1 MRSGMVAVV
10 GRPNVGKSSLIN
22 ALVGQKVSIVS
33 PKPQTTR
40 HRIQGVLHHPQGQI
54 VFVDTPG
61 LHNKTPRALN
71 RVMNETAAG
80 SLAGVDLVL
89 LVCEAARWGD
99 DDELALERVIR
110 SRRPAALLL
119 NKVDLVADKSSLLP
133 LIAKHS
139 ERHRF
144 EFIMPLS
151 VRSRDNLDALVAD
164 ILARLP
170 EGPALYPTD
179 QVVGHDPA
187 FTAAEIVREKLMRQ
201 LRQELPYALTVET
214 EKFERE
220 GNLTRIHCVI
230 WVEREGQKGIVVG
243 AGGQG
248 LKTIGS
254 AARRDLEQQFGGK
267 VFLKLWVK
275 VRENWT
281 DDPQSLAQ
289 FGLSSGPL

>member
-10 GRPNVGKSSLIN
+10 GRPNVGKSSLVN

-40 HRIQGVLHHPQGQI
+40 HRIQGVLHLPQGQI

-71 RVMNETAAG
+71 KAMNETAAG
-80 SLAGVDLVL
+80 SLKGVDLAL
-89 LVCEAARWGD
+89 LVCEAARWND
-99 DDELALERVIR
+99 DDELALERVIH
-110 SRRPAALLL
+110 SRVPTALLL
-119 NKVDLVADKSSLLP
+119 NKVDLVADKSSLLAT
-133 LIAKHS
+133 IQKFS
-139 ERHRF
+139 ERHPF

-151 VRSRDNLDALVAD
+151 ARSRDNLDALARD

-170 EGPALYPTD
+170 EGPALYPPE
-179 QVVGHDPA
+179 QVSGHSPA
-187 FTAAEIVREKLMRQ
+187 FAAAEIVREKLMRD
-201 LRQELPYALTVET
+201 LRQELPYSLTVET

-230 WVEREGQKGIVVG
+230 WVERESQKGIVVG

-248 LKTIGS
+248 LKTVGS
-254 AARRDLEQQFGGK
+254 NARRDLEQQFGGK

-275 VRENWT
+275 VRENWA
-281 DDPQSLAQ
+281 DDARSLAQ
-289 FGLSSGPL
+289 FGLSDGS